1 MFLGFLRGDDDGNK
15 KFYFTS
21 AATGKRIVARSDEN
35 SLRMTS
41 ALQTS
46 LESCL
51 KLKDILRDAGAIFE
65 KADDEDWDINLE
77 PQIVTKDMFLNLFES
92 RKGCL

>member
-1 MFLGFLRGDDDGNK
+1 MHFSLNRRKGESN
-15 KFYFTS
+15 
-21 AATGKRIVARSDEN
+21 EN
-35 SLRMTS
+35 SLRMIS

-77 PQIVTKDMFLNLFES
+77 PQVVTKDTFLNLFAKE
-92 RKGCL
+92 